1 MNVLSCGRMSSYPVL
16 AVLRVLRFPNL
27 VVVAVTQL
35 LVFYRI
41 LLPAF
46 QQAEIRNALSNWK
59 LLELIIVTLM
69 VTASGYLIN
78 DLQDVQTDDINRPGT
93 NPVARLGRETVMWFY
108 AVCLLVG
115 FLVSQ
120 LLAYRLGERHLL
132 WIFPLAVAM
141 LSIYSVWVKRIP
153 VLGNALVAAYC
164 AGVPG
169 IILLAERRA
178 VRQLIDTNSELGLN
192 ALRICLIFMVFAFLA
207 TLLRELVKDLEDLR
221 GDREVG
227 RRTIPVRWGVPFSRQ
242 LGIFLGALVVA
253 AILCPVLLGWPAFLS
268 PPMLLCIGLL
278 LVFLLY
284 ILFQLAR
291 AEEQATYHQLS
302 TLLKLFLLGGLGLLV
317 FF

>member
-1 MNVLSCGRMSSYPVL
+1 MSSYPVL

-27 VVVAVTQL
+27 LVVAATQL

-46 QQAEIRNALSNWK
+46 EQEGIRSALSTWK
-59 LLELIIVTLM
+59 LVELIIVTLLI
-69 VTASGYLIN
+69 TASGYLIN
-78 DLQDVQTDDINRPGT
+78 DVQDVNTDDINRPGT
-93 NPVARLGRETVMWFY
+93 NPVAQLGKETVMWFY
-108 AVCLLVG
+108 AVCLLSG

-132 WIFPLAVAM
+132 WIFPLAAGM

-153 VLGNALVAAYC
+153 VLGNALVAAFC

-169 IILLAERRA
+169 IVLLAEREA
-178 VRQLIDTNSELGLN
+178 MLQLIDVNPELGSN
-192 ALRICLIFMVFAFLA
+192 ALRVCLLFMVFAFVA

-227 RRTIPVRWGVPFSRQ
+227 RRTIPVMWGVSLSRK
-242 LGIFLGALVVA
+242 LGILLGAMVIG
-253 AILCPVLLGWPAFLS
+253 AILSPIFLGWPAFMA
-268 PPMLLCIGLL
+268 PPMLGCIIVL
-278 LVFLLY
+278 LVGLVF
-284 ILFQLAR
+284 ILFQLYRAR
-291 AEEQATYHQLS
+291 EQPDYHRLS
-302 TLLKLFLLGGLGLLV
+302 TMLKLFLLGGLGLLA